1 MQHSLRLI
9 PFQSDNLRRIFY
21 FINNLTA
28 IGKNTDNDIKCI
40 YNFDDG
46 QTTYVAHE
54 WRVLNFGQACTR
66 VCGQMVRNI
75 DMVTN

>member
-1 MQHSLRLI
+1 MIL
-9 PFQSDNLRRIFY
+9 Y
-21 FINNLTA
+21 V
-28 IGKNTDNDIKCI
+28 

-66 VCGQMVRNI
+66 GCGQMVRNI
-75 DMVTN
+75 DMVTNCRLNGSVSRL